1 MTGRK
6 KSAVVL
12 LSGGLDSATVLA
24 LVSSQKTQV
33 HALSVAYGQRH
44 KAELDAAARLAQ
56 AYGVLTHR
64 VVYVNLDV
72 IGGSSLTDANIS
84 VPTPRESK
92 NEVIPA
98 TYVPARNSLFLSIA
112 LGLAEVVETEDI
124 YIGVNAVDY
133 SGYPDCRPEFIA
145 AFQNLANLGTKA
157 GLEGRH
163 FRIHAPLVAMTKD
176 RIIRTGVSLGLDY
189 SMTVSCYQADTEGRA
204 CGNCDACR
212 LRREGFRKAGL
223 MDPTRYFI

>member
-24 LVSSQKTQV
+24 LVSSRKMLV
-33 HALSVAYGQRH
+33 HSLSVAYGQRH
-44 KAELDAAARLAQ
+44 KAELDAAGRLAQ
-56 AYGVLTHR
+56 AYGVLSHR
-64 VVYVNLDV
+64 VVHVNLDV
-72 IGGSSLTDANIS
+72 IGGSSLTDVNIS
-84 VPTPRESK
+84 VPTPSESK
-92 NEVIPA
+92 NESIPA

-124 YIGVNAVDY
+124 YIGVNALDY

-157 GLEGRH
+157 GVEGGQ

-176 RIIRTGVSLGLDY
+176 RIIRTGISLGVDY

-223 MDPTRYFI
+223 TDPTRYYI